1 MLVRVNFVFNDLIG
15 KNDIIINF
23 LIVIILKILVCKY
36 KLVLIFIVFKE
47 LYFLCFTCEI
57 IVIR

>member
-36 KLVLIFIVFKE
+36 KLVLIFIVFE
-47 LYFLCFTCEI
+47 EFYFL
-57 IVIR
+57 